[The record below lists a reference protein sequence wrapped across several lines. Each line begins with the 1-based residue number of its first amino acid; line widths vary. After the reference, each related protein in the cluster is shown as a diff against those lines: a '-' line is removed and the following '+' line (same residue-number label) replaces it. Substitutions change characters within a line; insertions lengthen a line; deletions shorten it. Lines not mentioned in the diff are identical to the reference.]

1 MEEKIEKIIEL
12 SGNKNR
18 FQYFLEIIIILYWIN
33 CNLLSVSLPYLEN
46 TSIVSYYDSEK
57 NETIKESMNYDL
69 CKMEKDETFEIVETY
84 KYSWVIEQNLE
95 CNKVKTG
102 LIGTIAFTGN
112 MLGAL
117 SYPFV
122 SKYIKKKKCLL
133 IGTSLFIILLIIC
146 LFINEFWFYLIT
158 LIICNIGSNL
168 MCYSTLTIAGEIS
181 APKLRALF
189 GSLTNFGF
197 GAGGIFYIIMFW
209 VLDSWKWV
217 FIICAI
223 FLFVLGIIVIIFF
236 LESPR
241 YVLQKN
247 VDDFIDILRS
257 IAKFNGRLE
266 IFDKELKEQEFQEII
281 NYLKIHNKELKD
293 ENESKIVSNKVNQ
306 KLTIN
311 FNENYNIQLPT
322 ESPNI
327 VPIDK
332 KNKKNQIENDSSLYS
347 DLKNNL
353 QNNLNKENDSK
364 EENLQ
369 KHNKRKET
377 ADTIQIYNTEN
388 IQIVSKNDS
397 KKDNNKQT
405 EKEKINSNQDLKKH
419 KNNKN
424 TKKNLGLFALL
435 KYRSLRYKFLLMCLI
450 WFSCSGIYNGM
461 TLGIKSLPGDIYING
476 ILLFGVELISYI
488 LSGVLMDW
496 PLLGRK
502 KTAIITLFLSA
513 FFMLFLVIFIENDTC
528 SVIFYMIIRVCITI
542 PFTEFYTYCLE
553 IYPTSVRGVGFGIN
567 AVCNN
572 IGGIVV
578 PMVLE
583 LLSSRVIYIIFTV
596 MCGVCGLL
604 FFTMEETV
612 GKPMP
617 ETIKEIE
624 EEEIKNKIEMEQMQ
638 QISI

>member
-95 CNKVKTG
+95 CDKVKTG

-122 SKYIKKKKCLL
+122 SKFFGQKKCLL

-247 VDDFIDILRS
+247 VDDFLDILRS

-322 ESPNI
+322 ESPNV

-353 QNNLNKENDSK
+353 QNNLNKENDFN

-369 KHNKRKET
+369 KHNKHET
-377 ADTIQIYNTEN
+377 KGEKQLINLDDIISGKDTRTTIMIRNIPIKYSDKMLINELEEFKDKFDCIYMPYDQEKCGNKGYAFINFIHPYHILFFYEKFQNKTWNFFE
-388 IQIVSKNDS
+388 S
-397 KKDNNKQT
+397 KKICELNNANFQGISEIQKHAKNYKGIKKPT
-405 EKEKINSNQDLKKH
+405 FFKGLDSVNNIEVPLKYLKKIKARYPMLNYVEKKEKNI
-419 KNNKN
+419 
-424 TKKNLGLFALL
+424 
-435 KYRSLRYKFLLMCLI
+435 FL
-450 WFSCSGIYNGM
+450 
-461 TLGIKSLPGDIYING
+461 IKSFN
-476 ILLFGVELISYI
+476 
-488 LSGVLMDW
+488 
-496 PLLGRK
+496 
-502 KTAIITLFLSA
+502 
-513 FFMLFLVIFIENDTC
+513 
-528 SVIFYMIIRVCITI
+528 
-542 PFTEFYTYCLE
+542 
-553 IYPTSVRGVGFGIN
+553 
-567 AVCNN
+567 
-572 IGGIVV
+572 
-578 PMVLE
+578 
-583 LLSSRVIYIIFTV
+583 
-596 MCGVCGLL
+596 
-604 FFTMEETV
+604 
-612 GKPMP
+612 
-617 ETIKEIE
+617 
-624 EEEIKNKIEMEQMQ
+624 
-638 QISI
+638 

>member
-1 MEEKIEKIIEL
+1 ML
-12 SGNKNR
+12 S
-18 FQYFLEIIIILYWIN
+18 FQQ
-33 CNLLSVSLPYLEN
+33 
-46 TSIVSYYDSEK
+46 K
-57 NETIKESMNYDL
+57 
-69 CKMEKDETFEIVETY
+69 CK
-84 KYSWVIEQNLE
+84 KY
-95 CNKVKTG
+95 
-102 LIGTIAFTGN
+102 
-112 MLGAL
+112 
-117 SYPFV
+117 
-122 SKYIKKKKCLL
+122 
-133 IGTSLFIILLIIC
+133 
-146 LFINEFWFYLIT
+146 
-158 LIICNIGSNL
+158 
-168 MCYSTLTIAGEIS
+168 
-181 APKLRALF
+181 
-189 GSLTNFGF
+189 
-197 GAGGIFYIIMFW
+197 
-209 VLDSWKWV
+209 WKW
-217 FIICAI
+217 
-223 FLFVLGIIVIIFF
+223 
-236 LESPR
+236 
-241 YVLQKN
+241 
-247 VDDFIDILRS
+247 
-257 IAKFNGRLE
+257 
-266 IFDKELKEQEFQEII
+266 
-281 NYLKIHNKELKD
+281 
-293 ENESKIVSNKVNQ
+293 
-306 KLTIN
+306 TI
-311 FNENYNIQLPT
+311 Y
-322 ESPNI
+322 
-327 VPIDK
+327 
-332 KNKKNQIENDSSLYS
+332 
-347 DLKNNL
+347 
-353 QNNLNKENDSK
+353 
-364 EENLQ
+364 
-369 KHNKRKET
+369 
-377 ADTIQIYNTEN
+377 TEN

-424 TKKNLGLFALL
+424 TKKKLGPFALL
-435 KYRSLRYKFLLMCLI
+435 KYSSLRYKFLLMCLI

-502 KTAIITLFLSA
+502 KTAIIT
-513 FFMLFLVIFIENDTC
+513 LFLVIFIENDTC

-617 ETIKEIE
+617 ETIKE
-624 EEEIKNKIEMEQMQ
+624 EEIKNKIEMEQMQ

>member
-46 TSIVSYYDSEK
+46 TSLVSYYDPEK
-57 NETIKESMNYDL
+57 NETIKESMKYDL
-69 CKMEKDETFEIVETY
+69 CKMEKDETFEIIETY

-95 CNKVKTG
+95 CDKVKTG

-122 SKYIKKKKCLL
+122 SKLAGQKKCLL
-133 IGTSLFIILLIIC
+133 IGTSLFIILLIVC
-146 LFINEFWFYLIT
+146 LFINKFWFYLIT

-223 FLFVLGIIVIIFF
+223 FLFVLGLIVIFFF

-247 VDDFIDILRS
+247 VDDFLDILRS

-266 IFDKELKEQEFQEII
+266 IFEKELKEQEFQEII
-281 NYLKIHNKELKD
+281 NYLKIHNKELKN
-293 ENESKIVSNKVNQ
+293 ENESNIVSNKVNQ

-322 ESPNI
+322 ESPKV

-332 KNKKNQIENDSSLYS
+332 NVNKNQVENDSSLYS

-353 QNNLNKENDSK
+353 QNNSNKENDFND
-364 EENLQ
+364 ENY
-369 KHNKRKET
+369 KKTNKRKET

-388 IQIVSKNDS
+388 IQIVSKNNS
-397 KKDNNKQT
+397 NNNNKQT
-405 EKEKINSNQDLKKH
+405 EKEDIKINKELKE
-419 KNNKN
+419 KNV
-424 TKKNLGLFALL
+424 KKNMSPFALI

-461 TLGIKSLPGDIYING
+461 TLGIKSLPGNIYING
-476 ILLFGVELISYI
+476 ILLFGVESISYI
-488 LSGVLMDW
+488 LSGILMDW
-496 PLLGRK
+496 HLLGRK

-513 FFMLFLVIFIENDTC
+513 IFMLFFVIFIDNKKC
-528 SVIFYMIIRVCITI
+528 SIVLYMIIRVCITI

-553 IYPTSVRGVGFGIN
+553 IYPTSVRGIGFGIN

-583 LLSSRVIYIIFTV
+583 LLSKRVIYIIFTV
-596 MCGVCGLL
+596 MCGICGLL

-624 EEEIKNKIEMEQMQ
+624 EEEMKNKIEMEQMK